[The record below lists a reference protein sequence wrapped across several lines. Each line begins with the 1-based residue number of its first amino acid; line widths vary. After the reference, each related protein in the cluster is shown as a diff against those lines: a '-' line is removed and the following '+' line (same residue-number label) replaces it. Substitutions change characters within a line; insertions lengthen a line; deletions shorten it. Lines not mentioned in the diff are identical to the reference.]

1 MSPMLVRFRFTL
13 RCHDADIGVPAVT
26 YNATVG
32 VGSPATDY
40 NLLIDTGSSNTWVGA
55 GTKYKKTS
63 TSKDTGKKV
72 VSTVRS

>member
-1 MSPMLVRFRFTL
+1 M
-13 RCHDADIGVPAVT
+13 T

-63 TSKDTGKKV
+63 TSKDTGKSV
-72 VSTVRS
+72 VSTVR